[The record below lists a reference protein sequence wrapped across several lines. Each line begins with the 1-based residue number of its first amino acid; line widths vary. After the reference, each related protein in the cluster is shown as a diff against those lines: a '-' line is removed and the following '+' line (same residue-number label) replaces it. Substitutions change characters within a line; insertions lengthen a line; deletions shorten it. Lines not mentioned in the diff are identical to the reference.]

1 MDALEKLRAI
11 SEKHCLDGAIAEA
24 MTDTAALLGNGL
36 EALER
41 ALSDGFPDAPGGVRE
56 ACRYVLDAGGKRI
69 RPAIC
74 LLAFR
79 AARGA
84 PDALPIDLATACEL
98 LHNATLLHDDVI
110 DEGDVRR
117 GRPAVRVVFGNA
129 VSILGGDYLLMRC
142 VETVAAAGPGFMPQ
156 FVATLR
162 RLVEGEVTQ
171 LELRGSL
178 ATTREQYF
186 HIVEGKTASL
196 FRWAAFSGALS
207 AGAGEELCAALG
219 DFGWHV
225 GVAFQLVDDVL
236 DFSAEPDALGKSLH
250 TDIREGKM
258 TLPLIT
264 AAASNPALR
273 GALAEMISGAEPG
286 ALALRI
292 AKEVRLAG
300 ALEAAHGEAADHT
313 ARAIEAL
320 RRTGAGDG
328 KVIGSLCALAEALL
342 CREM

>member
-1 MDALEKLRAI
+1 MDALAKLSAI
-11 SEKHCLDGAIAEA
+11 SEKHCLNGAIAEA
-24 MTDTAALLGNGL
+24 LADTAALLGDGL

-41 ALSDGFPDAPGGVRE
+41 ALGDDFPDAPGDVRE

-84 PDALPIDLATACEL
+84 AEALPIDLAASCEL

-110 DEGDVRR
+110 DEGDIRR

-129 VSILGGDYLLMRC
+129 ISVLGGDYLLMRC
-142 VETVAAAGPGFMPQ
+142 VETVAAAGPGFMPE
-156 FVATLR
+156 FVSTLR

-171 LELRGSL
+171 LELRGSV
-178 ATTREQYF
+178 ATTRAQYF
-186 HIVEGKTASL
+186 QIVEGKTASL
-196 FRWAAFSGALS
+196 FRWAACSGALA
-207 AGAGEELCAALG
+207 AGADAALCAALG

-236 DFSAEPDALGKSLH
+236 DFSAEPGALGKSLH
-250 TDIREGKM
+250 ADIREGKM

-264 AAASNPALR
+264 AAAGSPALR
-273 GALAEMISGAEPG
+273 ARLEELISGGDPT
-286 ALALRI
+286 ALSPRI
-292 AKEVRLAG
+292 ADEVRRAG
-300 ALEAAHGEAADHT
+300 ALEATRREAAAHT
-313 ARAIEAL
+313 GRALEAL
-320 RRTGAGDG
+320 RRTAGGDAG
-328 KVIGSLCALAEALL
+328 VVDSLCTLAEALL
-342 CREM
+342 RREM

>member
-1 MDALEKLRAI
+1 MDALEKLREL

-24 MTDTAALLGNGL
+24 MTDTAALLGDGL

-41 ALSDGFPDAPGGVRE
+41 ALTDGFPDAPDGVRA
-56 ACRYVLDAGGKRI
+56 ACRYVIDAGGKRV

-79 AARGA
+79 AVRG
-84 PDALPIDLATACEL
+84 DKGSLPIDLATACEF

-129 VSILGGDYLLMRC
+129 ISILGGDYLLMRC
-142 VETVAAAGPGFMPQ
+142 VEAVAAAGPGLMPE

-178 ATTREQYF
+178 TTTLEQYF
-186 HIVEGKTASL
+186 QIVEGKTASL
-196 FRWAAFSGALS
+196 FRWAAFSGARS
-207 AGAGEELCAALG
+207 AGASEELCRALG

-225 GVAFQLVDDVL
+225 GVAFQLVDDIL
-236 DFSAEPDALGKSLH
+236 DFSTDPDVLGKSLH

-258 TLPLIT
+258 TLPVIV
-264 AAASNPALR
+264 AAAGNPALR
-273 GALAEMISGAEPG
+273 SALSELISGAEPG
-286 ALALRI
+286 ALAPRI
-292 AKEVRLAG
+292 AEIVRSVG
-300 ALEAAHGEAADHT
+300 ALEAARSQAAEHT
-313 ARAIEAL
+313 ALAIAAL
-320 RRTGAGDG
+320 RGAKGGDG
-328 KVIGSLCALAEALL
+328 VVIESLCALAEALL

>member
-1 MDALEKLRAI
+1 MDALEKLRSI

-24 MTDTAALLGNGL
+24 MADTATLLGDGL

-41 ALSDGFPDAPGGVRE
+41 ALSAGFPDAPGGVRE

-84 PDALPIDLATACEL
+84 KEKLPIDLATACEL

-110 DEGDVRR
+110 DEGEVRR

-142 VETVAAAGPGFMPQ
+142 VETVAAAGPGLMPE

-178 ATTREQYF
+178 ATTRQQYF
-186 HIVEGKTASL
+186 QIVEGKTASL
-196 FRWAAFSGALS
+196 FRWAAFSGARS
-207 AGAGEELCAALG
+207 AGAGDEMCGALG

-225 GVAFQLVDDVL
+225 GVAFQLIDDVL

-264 AAASNPALR
+264 AAARNPALR
-273 GALAEMISGAEPG
+273 GPLAELISGAEPV
-286 ALALRI
+286 ALAPLI
-292 AKEVRLAG
+292 AEEVRRAG
-300 ALEAAHGEAADHT
+300 ALEAARSEAAEHT
-313 ARAIEAL
+313 ARALEAL
-320 RRTGAGDG
+320 GRAKAGDG
-328 KVIGSLCALAEALL
+328 AVIESLYALAEALQ